1 MLRNETKIAI
11 RFTLL
16 TTVLLGIL
24 YPLAVTWIGQL
35 AFHHHADGELIF
47 SDGQVVGSRLIGQNF
62 SGELYFHGRPS
73 AAGNGYDATSSSPS
87 NYAASNQKLIS
98 RIDGDVAHYAAENK
112 SQPVP
117 IDLVTASGSGLDPD
131 ISPAAAM
138 FQVARVADARH
149 LPVATVRDL
158 VQRHVQG
165 RQFGLLGEERVN
177 VLLLNMDLDRL
188 GSPSAAKA
196 DSLQRSYGRPEAR

>member
-1 MLRNETKIAI
+1 MLRNQFKIAI
-11 RFTLL
+11 RFTHL
-16 TTVLLGIL
+16 TTVVLGIL
-24 YPLAVTWIGQL
+24 YPLAVTGIGHL
-35 AFHHHADGELIF
+35 TLRHRADGGLIF
-47 SDGQVVGSRLIGQNF
+47 SNGQVVGSRLIGQNF
-62 SGELYFHGRPS
+62 SGDLYFHGRPS

-165 RQFGLLGEERVN
+165 RQFGFLGQERVN

-188 GSPSAAKA
+188 G
-196 DSLQRSYGRPEAR
+196 R

>member
-1 MLRNETKIAI
+1 MLRNELKIAI

-16 TTVLLGIL
+16 TTVLLGVL
-24 YPLAVTWIGQL
+24 YPLAVTAIGHLALPRQADGQL
-35 AFHHHADGELIF
+35 IVAN
-47 SDGQVVGSRLIGQNF
+47 GQVTGSPLIGQNF
-62 SGELYFHGRPS
+62 TGDQYFHGRPS

-98 RIDGDVAHYAAENK
+98 RIDGDVNHYAAENK

-138 FQVARVADARH
+138 FQAARVANTRH
-149 LPVATVRDL
+149 LPLATVQNL
-158 VQRHVQG
+158 VQQHVQR
-165 RQFGLLGEERVN
+165 RQFGFLGQERVN

-188 GSPSAAKA
+188 AH
-196 DSLQRSYGRPEAR
+196 

>member
-1 MLRNETKIAI
+1 
-11 RFTLL
+11 
-16 TTVLLGIL
+16 VLLGIL
-24 YPLAVTWIGQL
+24 YPLAVTGIAQL
-35 AFHHHADGELIF
+35 TLGHHADGELIVR
-47 SDGQVVGSRLIGQNF
+47 DGQVVGSVLIGQNF

-73 AAGNGYDATSSSPS
+73 AAGSGYDATSSSPS

-98 RIDGDVAHYAAENK
+98 RINGDVAHYAAENK

-117 IDLVTASGSGLDPD
+117 IDLVTVSGSGLDPD

-138 FQVARVADARH
+138 FQVARVAEARH
-149 LPVATVRDL
+149 LPAATVREL

-188 GSPSAAKA
+188 
-196 DSLQRSYGRPEAR
+196 AR

>member
-1 MLRNETKIAI
+1 MLRNELKIAI

-24 YPLAVTWIGQL
+24 YPLAVTAIGRL
-35 AFHHHADGELIF
+35 GLRHNADGELIVTN
-47 SDGQVVGSRLIGQNF
+47 GQVTGSALIGQNF
-62 SGELYFHGRPS
+62 TGDLYFHGRPS
-73 AAGNGYDATSSSPS
+73 AAGNGYDPTSSCPS

-112 SQPVP
+112 NQPVP

-131 ISPAAAM
+131 ISPAAA
-138 FQVARVADARH
+138 FYQAPRIAEARH
-149 LPVATVRDL
+149 LPLATVRDL
-158 VQRHVQG
+158 VQRRVQG
-165 RQFGLLGEERVN
+165 RQFGLLGDERVN

-188 GSPSAAKA
+188 G
-196 DSLQRSYGRPEAR
+196 R

>member
-1 MLRNETKIAI
+1 MLRNEFKIAI

-16 TTVLLGIL
+16 TTVMLGVL
-24 YPLAVTWIGQL
+24 YPLAVTAFGHFFLRGQ
-35 AFHHHADGELIF
+35 ADGELIV
-47 SDGQVVGSRLIGQNF
+47 SNGQVTGSPLIGQNF
-62 SGELYFHGRPS
+62 TTDQYFHGRPS
-73 AAGNGYDATSSSPS
+73 AAGNGYDATSSGPS

-112 SQPVP
+112 SQAVP

-138 FQVARVADARH
+138 FQVERVAEARH
-149 LPVATVRDL
+149 LPPATVRDL

-188 GSPSAAKA
+188 G
-196 DSLQRSYGRPEAR
+196 R

>member
-1 MLRNETKIAI
+1 MLRNELKIAI

-16 TTVLLGIL
+16 TALLLGIL
-24 YPLAVTWIGQL
+24 YPLAVTAIGRF
-35 AFHHHADGELIF
+35 AFRRQAEGELIF
-47 SDGQVVGSRLIGQNF
+47 TNGQVTGSRLIGQTFAGNQ
-62 SGELYFHGRPS
+62 YFHGRPS

-112 SQPVP
+112 NQPVP

-138 FQVARVADARH
+138 FQAARVADARH
-149 LPVATVRDL
+149 LPLATVSAL
-158 VQRHVQG
+158 VERHVQP
-165 RQFGLLGEERVN
+165 RQFGFLGEERVN
-177 VLLLNMDLDRL
+177 VLLLNLDLDRL
-188 GSPSAAKA
+188 G
-196 DSLQRSYGRPEAR
+196 RRY

>member
-1 MLRNETKIAI
+1 MLRSELKIAI

-24 YPLAVTWIGQL
+24 YPLAITALGHL
-35 AFHHHADGELIF
+35 ALRPQADGELIVR
-47 SDGQVVGSRLIGQNF
+47 DGQVTGSRLIGQNF
-62 SGELYFHGRPS
+62 STDRYFHGRPS
-73 AAGNGYDATSSSPS
+73 AAGNGYDATSSGAS
-87 NYAASNQKLIS
+87 NYAASNQKLIT
-98 RIDGDVAHYAAENK
+98 RIDGDVAHYAGENK

-131 ISPAAAM
+131 ISPAAAL
-138 FQVARVADARH
+138 FQANRVANARH
-149 LPVATVRDL
+149 LPVATVEDL
-158 VQRHVQG
+158 VQRHVER

-188 GSPSAAKA
+188 GH
-196 DSLQRSYGRPEAR
+196 

>member
-1 MLRNETKIAI
+1 MLRNELKIAI

-24 YPLAVTWIGQL
+24 YPLAVTGIGHFALPHQ
-35 AFHHHADGELIF
+35 ADGELIVTN
-47 SDGQVVGSRLIGQNF
+47 GQVTGSRLIGQNF
-62 SGELYFHGRPS
+62 SGDQYFHGRPS

-87 NYAASNQKLIS
+87 NFAASNQKLIS

-112 SQPVP
+112 GQPVP

-138 FQVARVADARH
+138 FQVARVAAARH
-149 LPVATVRDL
+149 LPPATVRDL
-158 VQRHVQG
+158 VQRHVQA

-188 GSPSAAKA
+188 G
-196 DSLQRSYGRPEAR
+196 R

>member
-1 MLRNETKIAI
+1 MLRNELKIAI

-24 YPLAVTWIGQL
+24 YPLTVTAIGHFALPRQ
-35 AFHHHADGELIF
+35 ADGELIV
-47 SDGQVVGSRLIGQNF
+47 SNGQVTGSQLIGQNF
-62 SGELYFHGRPS
+62 TAEQYFHGRPS

-112 SQPVP
+112 SEPVP

-138 FQVARVADARH
+138 FQAARVANARH
-149 LPVATVRDL
+149 VPEATVRDL
-158 VQRHVQG
+158 VQRHVEP
-165 RQFGLLGEERVN
+165 RQFGILGEERVN

-188 GSPSAAKA
+188 
-196 DSLQRSYGRPEAR
+196 AR

>member
-1 MLRNETKIAI
+1 MLRTETKIAI

-35 AFHHHADGELIF
+35 TLRHHADGELIF
-47 SDGQVVGSRLIGQNF
+47 RDGQVAGSRLIGQNF
-62 SGELYFHGRPS
+62 TGDLYFHGRPS
-73 AAGNGYDATSSSPS
+73 SAGNGYDATSSGPS
-87 NYAASNQKLIS
+87 NFAASNQKLIS

-138 FQVARVADARH
+138 FQVERVAKARH
-149 LPVATVRDL
+149 LPAETVRDL
-158 VQRHVQG
+158 VLRHVQG

-188 GSPSAAKA
+188 G
-196 DSLQRSYGRPEAR
+196 R